1 MHVELYW
8 NVTFCIF
15 MTRKKLQKIKH
26 FSCKSTFVICK
37 CILVKQY
44 FDTIR
49 QISIWY
55 WSKINML
62 CCSLKLFSANIITQP
77 SVKHLASDDLN
88 LGIFSAVFKVLIKFH
103 I

>member
-1 MHVELYW
+1 MHVELFW

-26 FSCKSTFVICK
+26 FSCKSTFVICN

-49 QISIWY
+49 LSIWY

-88 LGIFSAVFKVLIKFH
+88 LGIFSAVLKVLIKFH

>member
-1 MHVELYW
+1 
-8 NVTFCIF
+8 

-26 FSCKSTFVICK
+26 FSCKSTFVICN

-49 QISIWY
+49 QISIC
-55 WSKINML
+55 KINML

>member
-1 MHVELYW
+1 MHVELFW

-15 MTRKKLQKIKH
+15 MIRKKLQKIKH
-26 FSCKSTFVICK
+26 FSCKSTFV
-37 CILVKQY
+37 ILVKQY

-62 CCSLKLFSANIITQP
+62 CCSLTLFSANIITQP

-88 LGIFSAVFKVLIKFH
+88 LGIFSAVLKVLIKFH